1 MQRPPRDPQES
12 LPNRHGL
19 WIIFAAGSYIG
30 LATAGLFYFS
40 LGEMTDADILRAQT
54 IAFTGIIVLEKVNVF
69 NFRSLDRP
77 ISSIGWLSNRWLLL
91 AIAITVG
98 AHLCAVYVPFLQ
110 RALHTVALSWQD
122 WALMIVVA
130 LPLFIIMEA
139 VKWFRSRSLVT
150 AV

>member
-1 MQRPPRDPQES
+1 M
-12 LPNRHGL
+12 
-19 WIIFAAGSYIG
+19 IFAAGSYIG

-98 AHLCAVYVPFLQ
+98 RTPLCRLRAVPAARIAY
-110 RALHTVALSWQD
+110 RG
-122 WALMIVVA
+122 
-130 LPLFIIMEA
+130 IILA
-139 VKWFRSRSLVT
+139 GLGTYDRGGIATIYNHGGS
-150 AV
+150 